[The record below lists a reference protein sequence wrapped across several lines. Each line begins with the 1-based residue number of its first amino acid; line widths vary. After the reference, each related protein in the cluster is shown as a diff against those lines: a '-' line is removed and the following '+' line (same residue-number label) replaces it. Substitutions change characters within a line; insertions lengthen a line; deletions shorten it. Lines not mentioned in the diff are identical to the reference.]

1 MEKTW
6 LIPFS
11 QEESKLY
18 YANLAQVNQELQVL
32 LQSEKQDSIAILALL
47 MRLRQICCEPRMIY
61 EGIDAVSSKMKAC
74 LELLLNHRENGQK
87 VLLFSSF
94 TKVFDLLEEE
104 LRLNNITYFRL
115 SGDTP
120 KEKRKE
126 LVRKF
131 QDGEADVLLISL
143 KAGGTGLNLTKAEA
157 VIHFDPW
164 WNSSAQN
171 QASDRAYRIGQHKN
185 VQVHQLIMKN
195 SIEEKIQK
203 LQEKKKE
210 LADLFVEQS
219 SGSIASLSKEELLA
233 LFTQEM

>member
-1 MEKTW
+1 M
-6 LIPFS
+6 
-11 QEESKLY
+11 
-18 YANLAQVNQELQVL
+18 
-32 LQSEKQDSIAILALL
+32 
-47 MRLRQICCEPRMIY
+47 
-61 EGIDAVSSKMKAC
+61 
-74 LELLLNHRENGQK
+74 
-87 VLLFSSF
+87 
-94 TKVFDLLEEE
+94 
-104 LRLNNITYFRL
+104 
-115 SGDTP
+115 
-120 KEKRKE
+120 
-126 LVRKF
+126 
-131 QDGEADVLLISL
+131 
-143 KAGGTGLNLTKAEA
+143 
-157 VIHFDPW
+157 IHFDPW